1 MQTLHQALLLKKL
14 YLLQS
19 CGFSYCE
26 PQFLAPTQQRFESQ
40 NVRDLKLAVEACKL
54 CVQQSSEPNFG
65 FCNANS
71 KLAFVTLFP
80 LFDRQMRFSSKVSIM
95 LKNIIEEVF
104 KLSLKE
110 ISILSLLK
118 CEIPSQNQ
126 QESVEMCMGYFLKQL
141 EFCGAKTLVV
151 LGADAYA
158 HLTKDNSHYHNV
170 QGKFLQWNCYTLF
183 PTFALTLLMRQ
194 PELKINAYKEF
205 LDLKCFIGEKYA

>member
-1 MQTLHQALLLKKL
+1 M
-14 YLLQS
+14 
-19 CGFSYCE
+19 G
-26 PQFLAPTQQRFESQ
+26 
-40 NVRDLKLAVEACKL
+40 DLKLAVEACKL
-54 CVQQSSEPNFG
+54 CAQQSLEPSFG

-80 LFDRQMRFSSKVSIM
+80 LFDWQMRFSSKVSIM

-104 KLSLKE
+104 KFSLKE
-110 ISILSLLK
+110 VSILSLLK

-126 QESVEMCMGYFLKQL
+126 QESVKMCMGYFLKQL
-141 EFCGAKTLVV
+141 EFCGAKTLAI
-151 LGADAYA
+151 LGEDAYA

-170 QGKFLQWNCYTLF
+170 RGKFLQWNGCTLF

-205 LDLKCFIGEKYA
+205 LDLKSFLGEKNA